1 MRKNV
6 FIVVVTFN
14 TGHDWLDKC
23 LGSIRSCQIPLQT
36 IVIDNASTDDSVAY
50 IKENYSEVEL
60 FISTENLGFAKA
72 NNLGIR
78 HALAAGAEHVFL
90 LNHDAWFVEDCLAKL
105 LNLQQSFPDF
115 GILSPIHL
123 NGTGELLDWNFTQY
137 LSSCHDDGRK
147 LYTQLLKRET
157 LDPIYSVSF
166 VNAAAW
172 LISRACIEKVGLFDT
187 ALFVHYGED
196 SHFVQRAQYHQ
207 FKIGV
212 APECFIY
219 HDRETRSGKSVQT
232 EFNQSADLL
241 NFVLETSNILHEEHA
256 VSSAEHLRHC
266 LIQSFKALFKL
277 DVEQFKNQF
286 MLYRQMKKLLPV
298 ILQRREINK
307 VPNQPFL

>member
-1 MRKNV
+1 MINKLFV
-6 FIVVVTFN
+6 VVVTFN
-14 TGHDWLDKC
+14 SGHDWLNKC
-23 LGSIRSCQIPLQT
+23 LGSIRCCTIPLKT
-36 IVIDNASTDDSVAY
+36 VVIDNASADDSVAY
-50 IKENYSEVEL
+50 IKANYPEVEL

-72 NNLGIR
+72 NNLGMK

-90 LNHDAWFVEDCLAKL
+90 LNHDAWFVEDCLEKL
-105 LNLQQSFPDF
+105 LNLQQSYPDF

-147 LYTQLLKRET
+147 LYTQLLKREK
-157 LDPIYSVSF
+157 LDSIYSVSF

-207 FKIGV
+207 FKVGV
-212 APECFIY
+212 APECFIS
-219 HDRETRSGKSVQT
+219 HDREKRSGKAVQT

-241 NFVLETSNILHEEHA
+241 NFVLETSNILHEKPSVKA
-256 VSSAEHLRHC
+256 AYHLRHC
-266 LIQSFKALFKL
+266 LIQTFKALFKL
-277 DVEQFKNQF
+277 DVNQFKKQL

-307 VPNQPFL
+307 VPNQPLL